1 MKHLIAKPYPRAI
14 VLLGLLLLLTGCG
27 LATSPVADPKGPI
40 AIIERDLLYAAFFI
54 MLIVVIPVYLM
65 VFWFIWRYRAK
76 GGRGEYKPD
85 WHHSNTIEFFV
96 WSVPALIIITLGY
109 LVWTYS
115 YKLDPFKKIA
125 SPENTINVQVVAQDW
140 KWLFIYPELGIAS
153 VNELA
158 FPVDKAV
165 SLQLTSDTVMNSF
178 LVPALG
184 GQIYAMAGMTSELN
198 LKANETGRFRGRNTQ
213 YSGDGFA
220 MQFFEA
226 VAMTEEEFDQWVAN
240 ARAQPNPLSN
250 TAYEQLAVPSIAHGV
265 EYFST
270 VQPGLFEQILRKYA
284 RRPESTLRRH
294 PPETTQPEC
303 EGDIPC

>member
-1 MKHLIAKPYPRAI
+1 MKHLIAKPYLRAI
-14 VLLGLLLLLTGCG
+14 ALLGLLLALAGCG

-40 AIIERDLLYAAFFI
+40 ALIERDLLYAAFFI

-76 GGRGEYKPD
+76 GGRGEYKPE
-85 WHHSNTIEFFV
+85 WHKSNTIEFFV
-96 WSVPALIIITLGY
+96 WCVPAAIIITLGY

-125 SPENTINVQVVAQDW
+125 APENTINVQVVAQDW
-140 KWLFIYPELGIAS
+140 KWLFIYPDLGIAS

-184 GQIYAMAGMTSELN
+184 GQIYAMAGMTTELN
-198 LKANETGRFRGRNTQ
+198 LQANETGRFRGRNTQ

-226 VAMTEEEFDQWVAN
+226 VAMTEEEFDQWVTN
-240 ARAQPNPLSN
+240 ARSQPNPLSN
-250 TAYEQLAVPSIAHGV
+250 TAYEQLAEPSIDHGV

-294 PPETTQPEC
+294 EPATTQPEC